1 MGYKKR
7 LLAFCLIV
15 AFLFTSS
22 GCAMGAAD
30 PGEESTSTPASL
42 AFTDVPADADF
53 APAVAWCLEQG
64 LMNGTGETTFSPD
77 TTLTRAMV
85 ATVLY
90 RTAGKPAVSGAPA
103 FEDTEANTWYSNAVT
118 WANQNGIVRGYGNG
132 LFGTEDPITQEQ
144 LDILIRRYKG
154 ENPTWTGDPTLN
166 APATRAQAAVAFYEN
181 LNTTDDDET
190 VDFGRILVAYFSR
203 AGENYSVGVIEKGNT
218 AIVAETIAEQ
228 TGGDLFEIVPV
239 NPYPVGYE
247 EMKAVSTQEKDSG
260 ARPEIANTVDNWD
273 DYDVVFLGY
282 PIWYADMPMIVYNF
296 LESYDFTG
304 KTVIPFNTN

>member
-1 MGYKKR
+1 MKR
-7 LLAFCLIV
+7 LNTLLLTFAV
-15 AFLFTSS
+15 A
-22 GCAMGAAD
+22 M
-30 PGEESTSTPASL
+30 SL
-42 AFTDVPADADF
+42 AVPAFAAVGDTGYSDVDSDAGY
-53 APAVAWCLEQG
+53 AEAVVWCREQG
-64 LMNGTGETTFSPD
+64 LMVGTGGDEFSPD
-77 TTLTRAMV
+77 ATLTRATV

-90 RTAGKPAVSGAPA
+90 RAAGEPAVSGAPA

-154 ENPTWTGDPTLN
+154 ETPTWTGDPTLN

-181 LNTTDDDET
+181 LNPTDDDET

-239 NPYPVGYE
+239 NPYPVG
-247 EMKAVSTQEKDSG
+247 
-260 ARPEIANTVDNWD
+260 
-273 DYDVVFLGY
+273 
-282 PIWYADMPMIVYNF
+282 
-296 LESYDFTG
+296 
-304 KTVIPFNTN
+304 